1 MIDASAGVELVAD
14 TTRGKALRQLIP
26 PSAALA
32 APEHFAAEVAGVLR
46 RWELTG
52 VLAPRDA
59 AASLD
64 RLIHWPLRRVTLIP
78 LLQDAWSYRP
88 NFTIA
93 DALYVVLAERLRA
106 SLLTDDHKLVNS
118 PTFPA
123 GVPCLTIP

>member
-1 MIDASAGVELVAD
+1 VIDASAGVELVVD

-26 PSAALA
+26 PRAALA

-123 GVPCLTIP
+123 GVSCLTIP